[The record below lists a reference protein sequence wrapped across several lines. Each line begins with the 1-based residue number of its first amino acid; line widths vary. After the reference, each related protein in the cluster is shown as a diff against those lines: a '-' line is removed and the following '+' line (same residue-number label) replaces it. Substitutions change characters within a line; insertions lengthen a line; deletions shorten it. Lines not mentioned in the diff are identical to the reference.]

1 MQEGDEGDDLG
12 RGLVPVL
19 PIQPSHHPRLVVV
32 KVLTLLLK
40 WPHGPREGQDHGVGE

>member
-1 MQEGDEGDDLG
+1 MQEEDEGDDLG

-19 PIQPSHHPRLVVV
+19 PRPTLAPSQTGAV

-40 WPHGPREGQDHGVGE
+40 WPHGPPEGQDHGVGE